1 MAMDKDWLDQLDAQI
16 GDGEAA
22 QRAMSAQLLDRLM
35 AKSPDGQRIAAAN
48 ADVMATL
55 VDSDKRKFLAAI
67 GQGGP
72 AVQAVAAGPDTD
84 TSAMWRD
91 ELLARPAPAR
101 RAAMAMPEVV
111 ENLTPADVA
120 LIAASFAAETAW
132 GERTVINP
140 EPASQ
145 GEPETPKRS
154 SWAAGFRSEAAK
166 PTTAATSAGRETTA
180 QAEGGFR
187 IEEAP
192 KSNLPAV
199 RPVAKHDT
207 RTPEERAADEALER
221 EVKAR
226 GGKRQVMGPPPP
238 RVIDV
243 RKWKAIEWFTWAKW
257 WLPRNPAVLVV
268 AYLLGWEVRDIVV
281 FGLPFFW
288 WQVNWVVF
296 FTNIPSEFVHA
307 ILGTGDWA
315 PAAVHAH

>member
-1 MAMDKDWLDQLDAQI
+1 MALDKDWLDQLDAQI

-22 QRAMSAQLLDRLM
+22 QRAMSAQLLERLL
-35 AKSPDGQRIAAAN
+35 ARTPEGQRIAAAN

-55 VDSDKRKFLAAI
+55 VDSDKRQLLAAI
-67 GQGGP
+67 GQGP
-72 AVQAVAAGPDTD
+72 AVAAGPDPEN
-84 TSAMWRD
+84 SAMWRD
-91 ELLARPAPAR
+91 ELLARPATAR

-111 ENLTPADVA
+111 ANLTAADVA

-140 EPASQ
+140 GTGNAGQGQ
-145 GEPETPKRS
+145 GEPEPAKKA
-154 SWAAGFRSEAAK
+154 SWAAGFRSDTAK
-166 PTTAATSAGRETTA
+166 PTTAATSAGGDTK
-180 QAEGGFR
+180 GDGIFR

-192 KSNLPAV
+192 RSNLPAV
-199 RPVAKHDT
+199 QTVAKHDT

-268 AYLLGWEVRDIVV
+268 AYLVAWEVWDVIK
-281 FGLPFFW
+281 FGPAFFW
-288 WQVNWVVF
+288 YQVNWVVF
-296 FTNIPSEFVHA
+296 FWNIPSELVHA
-307 ILGTGDWA
+307 ILGTGAWA
-315 PAAVHAH
+315 PAAVPAR